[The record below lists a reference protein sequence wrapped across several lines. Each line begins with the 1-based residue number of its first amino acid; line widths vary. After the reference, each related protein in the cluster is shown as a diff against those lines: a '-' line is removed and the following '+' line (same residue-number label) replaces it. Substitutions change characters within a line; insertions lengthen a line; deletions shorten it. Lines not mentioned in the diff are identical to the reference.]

1 MALLA
6 DRLAN
11 HGDAAKVLSAA
22 VEAIGLTEEAV
33 WVETSDVGSLT
44 RVLVACD
51 LALVDFRLDGNH
63 YRAEVLPWQR
73 VRLTAVGLGVIPDEH
88 GRDALSVRVTLEAPV
103 VSIGPTNPGMA
114 YEQSAFDFART
125 LLARTSQA
133 SQR

>member
-6 DRLAN
+6 DRLAD
-11 HGDAAKVLSAA
+11 HGDVAKVLSAA

-33 WVETSDVGSLT
+33 WVEASDAGSLT

-63 YRAEVLPWQR
+63 FRAEVLPWLR
-73 VRLTAVGLGVIPDEH
+73 VRLTALGLSVISDDNRRE
-88 GRDALSVRVTLEAPV
+88 ALSVRVTLEAPV

-125 LLARTSQA
+125 LLARTSQT